1 MNNKWEKGSGTTI
14 FGLFIMLTC
23 TTMVLFFTQTFII
36 QQQGQAAQ
44 TAADSISDATA
55 VYASTEGANYED
67 ASSYASNVQAMVES
81 QTGVKTTELEMNQEL
96 YEEDQKVDI
105 KLRLNG
111 SYTDPLYYL
120 QDAAYKKEHSAV
132 LSYRVP
138 GKAQTEFTG
147 IGTDYVQWMITIA
160 NDDSHGY
167 CQMAGTRFPDGTVS
181 TGRNLNP
188 DVDCS
193 SFVYFALKNA
203 GYNVGDDV
211 FATGQMDKALKGAG
225 FIRLPYSSVTLKEG
239 DILWR
244 LGHTEVYIGE
254 GKTVGAHIAEDGK
267 SVNGRPGDQ
276 TGHEVDVGP
285 LVGSWSFIYRK

>member
-67 ASSYASNVQAMVES
+67 ASSYARNVQAMVES

-132 LSYRVP
+132 LNYKVP

-147 IGTDYVQWMITIA
+147 IGTDYVQWMIMIA

-167 CQMAGTRFPDGTVS
+167 DQKHRD
-181 TGRNLNP
+181 LNP
-188 DVDCS
+188 DIDCS
-193 SFVYFALKNA
+193 SFVYYALKNA
-203 GYNVGDDV
+203 GYNVGATAFDTRRMDV
-211 FATGQMDKALKGAG
+211 DLKGAG
-225 FIRLPYSSVTLKEG
+225 FKRLAYSRSILEEG

-244 LGHTEVYIGE
+244 PGHTEVYIGD
-254 GKTVGAHIAEDGK
+254 GKTVGAHTAE
-267 SVNGRPGDQ
+267 NGHKFAFTPGDQ

>member
-1 MNNKWEKGSGTTI
+1 MFCKWEKGNGTTI

-23 TTMVLFFTQTFII
+23 TTMVLFFTQNFII

-55 VYASTEGANYED
+55 VYASNEGADYEN
-67 ASSYASNVQAMVES
+67 ASAYARNVQSMVET

-96 YEEDQKVDI
+96 FEEDQKVDI

-120 QDAAYKKEHSAV
+120 RDAEYQREHSAV
-132 LSYRVP
+132 LNYRVP

-167 CQMAGTRFPDGTVS
+167 DQ
-181 TGRNLNP
+181 GRRDLNP
-188 DVDCS
+188 DIDCS
-193 SFVYFALKNA
+193 SFVYYALRNA
-203 GYNVGDDV
+203 GYNVGSSA
-211 FATGQMDKALKGAG
+211 FSTREMDERLREAG
-225 FIRLPYSSVTLKEG
+225 FQRLPYLRSILNEG

-244 LGHTEVYIGE
+244 LGHTEVYIGD
-254 GKTVGAHIAEDGK
+254 GKTVGAHIAE
-267 SVNGRPGDQ
+267 NGETHADIPGDQ

>member
-1 MNNKWEKGSGTTI
+1 MFCKWEKGNGTTI

-23 TTMVLFFTQTFII
+23 TTMVLFFTQNFII

-55 VYASTEGANYED
+55 VYASNEGADYEN
-67 ASSYASNVQAMVES
+67 ASAYARNVQSMVET

-96 YEEDQKVDI
+96 FEEDQKVDI

-120 QDAAYKKEHSAV
+120 RDAEYQREHSAV
-132 LSYRVP
+132 LNYRVP

-160 NDDSHGY
+160 NDDRHGY
-167 CQMAGTRFPDGTVS
+167 SMLYPRRCFQ
-181 TGRNLNP
+181 P

-193 SFVYFALKNA
+193 SFVFYALKNA
-203 GYNVGDDV
+203 GYDVGEHP
-211 FATGQMDKALKGAG
+211 FSTGTMDGVLTRIG
-225 FIRLPYSSVTLKEG
+225 FRRLPYSSSNLREG
-239 DILWR
+239 DILWKPPMNGR
-244 LGHTEVYIGE
+244 VGHTEVYIGN
-254 GKTVGAHIAEDGK
+254 GQNVGAHSDYDD
-267 SVNGRPGDQ
+267 VPGDSS
-276 TGHEVDVGP
+276 GNEVDIGINSGNFVR
-285 LVGSWSFIYRK
+285 IYRK